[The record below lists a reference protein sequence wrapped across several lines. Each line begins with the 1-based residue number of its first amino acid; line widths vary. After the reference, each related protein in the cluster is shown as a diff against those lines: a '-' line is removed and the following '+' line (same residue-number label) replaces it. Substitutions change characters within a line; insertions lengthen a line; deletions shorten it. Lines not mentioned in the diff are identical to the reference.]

1 MRAYGQ
7 WRVLALAGLLTVAAC
22 TSSSEGLPTPVA
34 AATSAPA
41 TPTPAPTEP
50 PVTPTEAAA
59 VFAEY
64 IASDDLL
71 RAALRADQNLTAT
84 LKDALDLTSG
94 AQAQLVIAAYQL
106 TGYKPPR
113 HTWGPPRLVV
123 PKLDPGSA
131 MPWFTVLTKRDGREA
146 ILTFAKSPDWRLS
159 SLTLLEPDT
168 VLPEVKIDADGYAE
182 ALPLDDKSVLIS
194 PRFVSSLHAS
204 VAESGPKGITGELI
218 APGLYTT
225 KIAEQIEAAR
235 EKARRMGQG
244 FGYDSIFTAGDY
256 PIYAL
261 RTTDGGAL
269 VQYSLTRTSTT
280 TNDVD
285 PKGPGVPIP
294 EAIQRLLPP
303 ERAGEPKQTA
313 QHQLKVFETQQYT
326 ASIPPASSATGQAA
340 VLAHDSAITRASA
353 D

>member
-1 MRAYGQ
+1 M
-7 WRVLALAGLLTVAAC
+7 LALAGLLAVAAC
-22 TSSSEGLPTPVA
+22 SGSSEGLPTPVA
-34 AATSAPA
+34 ATSSVPA
-41 TPTPAPTEP
+41 TPTPSPTEP
-50 PVTPTEAAA
+50 PITPTEAAA

-64 IASDDLL
+64 IATDDVL
-71 RAALRADQNLTAT
+71 RAALRADPNLTGT
-84 LKDALDLTSG
+84 LKDALELASG

-123 PKLDPGSA
+123 PKLEPGNTA
-131 MPWFTVLTKRDGREA
+131 PWFTVLTKRDGREA
-146 ILTFAKSPDWRLS
+146 ILTFAKSPNWRLS

-168 VLPEVKIDADGYAE
+168 VLPEVKIDAGGYAE
-182 ALPLDDKSVLIS
+182 PLPLDDKSVLIS

-218 APGLYTT
+218 APGPFTT
-225 KIAEQIEAAR
+225 GIAEEIAAAR
-235 EKARRMGQG
+235 KQAKDLGKG
-244 FGYDSIFTAGDY
+244 LGYDSIFTAGDY

-285 PKGPGVPIP
+285 ERGPGIPIP
-294 EAIQRLLPP
+294 EAIQRLIPP
-303 ERAGEPKQTA
+303 ERVGEPKQLA
-313 QHQLKVFETQQYT
+313 QHQLKVFETQQYA

-340 VLAHDSAITRASA
+340 VLAHDSAVTRASA